1 MKEAFVSQEEN
12 DDIVKEVFIIFGYSV
27 ASIIIV
33 VALAWGYYNNL
44 NIFIAV
50 YSLIIILYNVMI
62 ISIVVMNKNI
72 YDSSSYTIIFGT
84 TIFSIFL
91 TFFVGMFFLYKFF
104 TLPIKAIGTS
114 ATAAAAAAAQDVN
127 YSYKY

>member
-1 MKEAFVSQEEN
+1 MKEAFVSQAEN

-33 VALAWGYYNNL
+33 VSLAWGYYNNL
-44 NIFIAV
+44 NLFIAV

-62 ISIVVMNKNI
+62 ISIVVMNKDI

-104 TLPIKAIGTS
+104 TLPSKAIGST
-114 ATAAAAAAAQDVN
+114 ATAAAAQDIN

>member
-1 MKEAFVSQEEN
+1 MKEAFVSQAEN
-12 DDIVKEVFIIFGYSV
+12 DDIVKEVFIILGYSLT
-27 ASIIIV
+27 SIIIV

-44 NIFIAV
+44 NLFVAV

-91 TFFVGMFFLYKFF
+91 TFFVGVFFIYKYFS
-104 TLPIKAIGTS
+104 LPTKAIS
-114 ATAAAAAAAQDVN
+114 VAQDVN

>member
-12 DDIVKEVFIIFGYSV
+12 DDIVKEVFIILGYSLT
-27 ASIIIV
+27 SIIIV

-44 NIFIAV
+44 NLFVAV

-91 TFFVGMFFLYKFF
+91 TFFVGVFFIYKYFS
-104 TLPIKAIGTS
+104 LPTKAIGV
-114 ATAAAAAAAQDVN
+114 AQDVN

>member
-1 MKEAFVSQEEN
+1 
-12 DDIVKEVFIIFGYSV
+12 
-27 ASIIIV
+27 
-33 VALAWGYYNNL
+33 
-44 NIFIAV
+44 
-50 YSLIIILYNVMI
+50 
-62 ISIVVMNKNI
+62 MNKNI

>member
-12 DDIVKEVFIIFGYSV
+12 DDIVKEVFIILGYSLT
-27 ASIIIV
+27 SIIIV

-44 NIFIAV
+44 NLFVAV
-50 YSLIIILYNVMI
+50 YSLIIILYNVVI

-91 TFFVGMFFLYKFF
+91 TFFIGVFFIYKYFS
-104 TLPIKAIGTS
+104 LPTKAIGV
-114 ATAAAAAAAQDVN
+114 AQDVN

>member
-1 MKEAFVSQEEN
+1 MKEAFVSQSEN

-27 ASIIIV
+27 TSIIIV

-44 NIFIAV
+44 NLFVAV
-50 YSLIIILYNVMI
+50 YSLIIILYNIMI
-62 ISIVVMNKNI
+62 ISIVVMNKDI

-91 TFFVGMFFLYKFF
+91 TFFIGVFFVYKYLS
-104 TLPIKAIGTS
+104 LPIKAVGVV
-114 ATAAAAAAAQDVN
+114 QDVN